1 MKTLYR
7 TAALALS
14 FGLIG
19 TGAAQAGGSVHKKN
33 QVVVS
38 YADLNISSKAG
49 AEILLFRLRVAA
61 SKSCGGVP
69 QMGDLHDESA
79 YDACYKQALDDA
91 VAHVASPMG
100 AEIYGRPIRQ
110 ASGQ

>member
-14 FGLIG
+14 VGLIG
-19 TGAAQAGGSVHKKN
+19 TGAAEAGGSVHKKN

-69 QMGDLHDESA
+69 QMGDLHAGIA
-79 YDACYKQALDDA
+79 YDACFKQALDNA
-91 VAHVASPMG
+91 VARVGSPMV
-100 AEIYGRPIRQ
+100 AEIYGEPMRLIAGR
-110 ASGQ
+110 

>member
-14 FGLIG
+14 LGLIG
-19 TGAAQAGGSVHKKN
+19 TAAAQAGGSVHTKN

-49 AEILLFRLRVAA
+49 AEVLLFRLRVAA

-69 QMGDLHDESA
+69 QMGDLHAQGA
-79 YDACYKQALDDA
+79 YDACFKEALNNA
-91 VAHVASPMG
+91 VAHVASPMV
-100 AEIYGRPIRQ
+100 AEIYGQPIRQ

>member
-14 FGLIG
+14 LGFIG
-19 TGAAQAGGSVHKKN
+19 TAAAQAGGSVHAKN
-33 QVVVS
+33 QVLVS

-69 QMGDLHDESA
+69 QMGDLHAEAA
-79 YDACYKQALDDA
+79 YDACFKQALDGA
-91 VAHVASPMG
+91 VAHVGSPTL
-100 AEIYGRPIRQ
+100 AELYGKPMSQVAGR
-110 ASGQ
+110 

>member
-7 TAALALS
+7 TAALALGL
-14 FGLIG
+14 GLIG
-19 TGAAQAGGSVHKKN
+19 AGAAQAGGPAPKKT

-49 AEILLFRLRVAA
+49 AEVLLFRLRVAA

-69 QMGDLHDESA
+69 QIGDLHA
-79 YDACYKQALDDA
+79 QANYDVCFKQALDDA
-91 VAHVASPMG
+91 VAHVASPTL
-100 AEIYGRPIRQ
+100 AELYGKPMSQIAGR
-110 ASGQ
+110 